1 MEEKKKSGKGGLVVI
16 IVLLLLICCGMGA
29 FIFMNKDKI
38 FTKEAVKEEKVTKE
52 ENTSSDYIYVFD
64 ESKIQEKGNT
74 LYSVGGAAGL
84 TGTSYMINEENPK
97 EVKVEVSWGAIYNEG
112 TFGSVWAEQNVAK
125 KDKVDSF
132 KLTFDKKV
140 IDMYYA
146 SFGLDFTESKMIFI
160 MEDGSLQYLADY
172 DAVKNSKFDDV
183 KKLDIEKVVK
193 FYESTSQEKGSHIG
207 GHITTLAQ
215 TMDGKIYD
223 LEKLMK

>member
-1 MEEKKKSGKGGLVVI
+1 MEEKKKSGKGGLVVV

-38 FTKEAVKEEKVTKE
+38 FAKEATEVKEEKAS
-52 ENTSSDYIYVFD
+52 NDYIYVFD
-64 ESKIQEKGNT
+64 ESKVQDKGNT
-74 LYSVGGAAGL
+74 IYSVGGAGGL
-84 TGTSYMINEENPK
+84 TGTSYVINEENPK
-97 EVKVEVSWGAIYNEG
+97 EVKVEVNWGAIYNEG

-125 KDKVDSF
+125 KDKVDTF

-146 SFGLDFTESKMIFI
+146 SFGLDATESKMIFI

-172 DAVKNSKFDDV
+172 DAVKNAKFDDV
-183 KKLDIEKVVK
+183 KKIDIEKVVK
-193 FYESTSQEKGSHIG
+193 FYESGSKEKDSHIG